1 MVKIVSREKT
11 CSVSVF
17 GVCPIIAHGGKICDM
32 KCILKQ
38 NGRKITNFSAKI
50 ATILHVNKIRSGFG
64 LTIK

>member
-1 MVKIVSREKT
+1 MEKIVSREKT
-11 CSVSVF
+11 CSASVD
-17 GVCPIIAHGGKICDM
+17 GVGPIIAHGVKICDM

-50 ATILHVNKIRSGFG
+50 ATILLVNKTRSGFP